1 MSFSFT
7 LVIFKLKL
15 RYRTRYCIE
24 NRILLE
30 QSMNKDSRIYP
41 DLSYKILNKHQK
53 SLTFTHTNKGTSYLY
68 TTFLYI
74 KKKNPEIISNQG
86 EASLFLINS
95 H

>member
-1 MSFSFT
+1 
-7 LVIFKLKL
+7 
-15 RYRTRYCIE
+15 
-24 NRILLE
+24 
-30 QSMNKDSRIYP
+30 MNKDSRIYP

-95 H
+95 HWLIGSLNNLKANMSGMEAFQHSKKIDLNYL